1 MATRAGLLSAP
12 PPPSSLFGVRVGVIA
27 DDESLVDASSP
38 PPAAGSRGTPTVT
51 RAGPLDAAAMPD
63 PGHHLHSRASAYRP
77 QPVQTR
83 LRARSIGKASALAG
97 AGAGA
102 GTELPQPAPSH
113 ADSRPPLLHAQGR
126 TVSDLTGGARP
137 ASAGTPLSA
146 LARQRAEYDAR
157 RVTFSDHAP
166 SHEYERARLAGGGGP
181 GTEES
186 SGSTLSDSPPH
197 TPREGGYDDDDDNDD
212 GYGHGHEDHGS
223 EEGVDEPHY
232 WVEPPSRR
240 GSTNL
245 REEREAWRTGG
256 EPLHLYD
263 PPTTNLIRSAELQT
277 RGLPRVDLDAVATT
291 NRKSGPLAADADA
304 AATASVPADASAAAN
319 RNRSKSLEGLTRM
332 SLRRGKSFTSLL
344 VPPPAPAP
352 ASSSPFTLPADSA
365 ATGGRDPFLSGAADR
380 AKLSAI
386 APTPVIAQFE
396 MLPNPGQS
404 DAAAAGATST
414 YPPVAGSAA
423 GFDPLLAASTATT
436 AAAAPR
442 SLRDFF
448 PQLVILVTLFL
459 SSFVVIALTIST
471 LPGLFLPH
479 SVSDLPELTKTLSAY
494 RASSFAAE
502 LHLFVVLTLLF
513 LWKQCFSIPG
523 SILTNILFGALY
535 GTSLGT
541 WWACLWTATGSTG
554 AYLIAVLIAPLVEF
568 YFAKPLDVTRR
579 ALKLAPPVAAVNGVA
594 APGIAQVAVAPPSD
608 SDLFSH
614 LLLAR
619 FFPLL
624 PYSVLNV
631 IAGVLRLPL
640 GPFFTTLLLGSFP
653 FNFATVS
660 IGNLVALAAADP
672 SKPLGDKIWSRE
684 VVLKLVAVTFI
695 SVVPLAF
702 KDRLR
707 ALLSNGETISF
718 VLDRA
723 RNAVSRAMFGFSA
736 VPHSSITASTASIA
750 AQPAHRTTSSF
761 GTTTPSSS
769 SSGPSG
775 GPRAW
780 RRKLSRSIGN
790 AADLLMLGIRGKGF
804 DAAAGRSEYAYER
817 IASGAGES
825 ATGVLDDAEMGGV
838 DPSRRTSA

>member
-1 MATRAGLLSAP
+1 MPADKQQQQQQHH
-12 PPPSSLFGVRVGVIA
+12 SS
-27 DDESLVDASSP
+27 SS
-38 PPAAGSRGTPTVT
+38 S
-51 RAGPLDAAAMPD
+51 
-63 PGHHLHSRASAYRP
+63 SRASAYRP
-77 QPVQTR
+77 QPIQTR
-83 LRARSIGKASALAG
+83 LRARSIGKASNI
-97 AGAGA
+97 
-102 GTELPQPAPSH
+102 APPPSIGDD
-113 ADSRPPLLHAQGR
+113 APTVVEGGGSARPLLHAQGR
-126 TVSDLTGGARP
+126 TISDITGGGGGG
-137 ASAGTPLSA
+137 ASLSA
-146 LARQRAEYDAR
+146 LARQRAADFDQR
-157 RVTFSDHAP
+157 RVKFS
-166 SHEYERARLAGGGGP
+166 ERATYDYEGP
-181 GTEES
+181 RPAGTEES
-186 SGSTLSDSPPH
+186 SGSTLSDSSPPH
-197 TPREGGYDDDDDNDD
+197 TPREEYDDDDDGRHSSESDD
-212 GYGHGHEDHGS
+212 NS
-223 EEGVDEPHY
+223 STVPHY

-240 GSTNL
+240 GSSVL

-256 EPLHLYD
+256 EAHHHLYD
-263 PPTTNLIRSAELQT
+263 PAILTRSAELPT
-277 RGLPRVDLDAVATT
+277 KALPPMYDHDEVDPT
-291 NRKSGPLAADADA
+291 AAAGIEPFAAAANGDVSTAAAA
-304 AATASVPADASAAAN
+304 AAT

-332 SLRRGKSFTSLL
+332 SLRRGRSFTSLL
-344 VPPPAPAP
+344 VQPAGTPSPA
-352 ASSSPFTLPADSA
+352 A
-365 ATGGRDPFLSGAADR
+365 ATAERRDPFLSGAADR

-386 APTPVIAQFE
+386 APTPIIEHFE
-396 MLPNPGQS
+396 MAPMLGRS
-404 DAAAAGATST
+404 DAEATLYPPATGVLAGEAAVSTST
-414 YPPVAGSAA
+414 
-423 GFDPLLAASTATT
+423 
-436 AAAAPR
+436 PR
-442 SLRDFF
+442 SLRDFV
-448 PQLVILVTLFL
+448 PQLVILFSLFV
-459 SSFVVIALTIST
+459 SSFVVIALTIAT

-479 SVSDLPELTKTLSAY
+479 SVADLPELTKTLTTY
-494 RASSFAAE
+494 RASSYTAE

-535 GTSLGT
+535 GTTLGT

-554 AYLIAVLIAPLVEF
+554 AYLIAVLIAPLVEY

-579 ALKLAPPVAAVNGVA
+579 ALKLAPPTIAATPVT

-640 GPFFTTLLLGSFP
+640 GPFFTTLLIGSFP

-707 ALLSNGETISF
+707 ALLSNGGTISF
-718 VLDRA
+718 LVDRT

-750 AQPAHRTTSSF
+750 AQPAHRTTSSL
-761 GTTTPSSS
+761 GNSPSSGHG
-769 SSGPSG
+769 GPSG

-804 DAAAGRSEYAYER
+804 DSGAASDPSGYAYER
-817 IASGAGES
+817 IANGARES

-838 DPSRRTSA
+838 DPRRARA